1 MMTFN
6 EMLQAIED
14 ADSAVKLADAIKL
27 LAESKN
33 LESIPH
39 LIRSL
44 GYNNPGAAVDRKST
58 RLNSSHVD

>member
-44 GYNNPGAAVDRKST
+44 VAF
-58 RLNSSHVD
+58 H